1 MVINVVVVA
10 ERVRVVVQDVVG
22 LVLGDVLDVVP
33 RGVVVLVQ
41 VVVLTHK
48 K

>member
-1 MVINVVVVA
+1 MVINAVVVA

-22 LVLGDVLDVVP
+22 LVVGDVLDVVP

>member
-1 MVINVVVVA
+1 MVINAVVVA
-10 ERVRVVVQDVVG
+10 ERVLVVVQDVAG
-22 LVLGDVLDVVP
+22 LVVGDVLDVVP
-33 RGVVVLVQ
+33 RGVAVLVQ